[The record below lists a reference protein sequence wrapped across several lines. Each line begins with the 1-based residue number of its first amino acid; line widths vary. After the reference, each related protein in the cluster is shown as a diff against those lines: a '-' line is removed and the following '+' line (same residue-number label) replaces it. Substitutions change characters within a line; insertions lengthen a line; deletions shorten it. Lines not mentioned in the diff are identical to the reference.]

1 MRKVILYIAM
11 SLDGFIASKDGKVNW
26 LHGQND
32 DEENIDT
39 YSSFIKDVDT
49 VIMGWNTYY
58 QVKNELSPDNWVY
71 DSLTSYII
79 THRKLDSTNNI
90 NFVQKNSSELVKDLK
105 QKNGKSIWICGCA
118 KIIQP
123 LIQDNLI
130 DEYYISVI
138 PTILGDGIKLF
149 EPVSNELKLKLKST
163 QSYNGI
169 TELIYTRR

>member
-105 QKNGKSIWICGCA
+105 QKNDKSIWICGGA

>member
-105 QKNGKSIWICGCA
+105 QKNGKSIWICGGA

-138 PTILGDGIKLF
+138 PTILGSGIRLFEKTDHEIKLRL
-149 EPVSNELKLKLKST
+149 LKT
-163 QSYNGI
+163 QSYNGM
-169 TELIYTRR
+169 TDLIYTKR

>member
-1 MRKVILYIAM
+1 MGLY
-11 SLDGFIASKDGKVNW
+11 GFIPSKGGKVDW
-26 LHGQND
+26 LQGQD
-32 DEENIDT
+32 VDEENIDG
-39 YSSFIKDVDT
+39 YSSFIKDDDT

-58 QVKNELSPDNWVY
+58 QIKNELSPDNWVY

-90 NFVQKNSSELVKDLK
+90 NFVQKNPSELIRDLK
-105 QKNGKSIWICGCA
+105 KENGKSIWICGGA

-138 PTILGDGIKLF
+138 PTILGDGIRLF
-149 EPVSNELKLKLKST
+149 APGSNELKLKLKST

>member
-1 MRKVILYIAM
+1 MRKVILYITM
-11 SLDGFIASKDGKVNW
+11 SLDGFIASKDGKVDW
-26 LHGQND
+26 LHGQNV

-58 QVKNELSPDNWVY
+58 QIKNELSPDNWVY

-90 NFVQKNSSELVKDLK
+90 NFVQKN
-105 QKNGKSIWICGCA
+105 GKSIWICGGA

-138 PTILGDGIKLF
+138 PTILGDGIRLF
-149 EPVSNELKLKLKST
+149 APGSNELKLKLKST
-163 QSYNGI
+163 QSYSGI

>member
-1 MRKVILYIAM
+1 MRKVILYITM
-11 SLDGFIASKDGKVNW
+11 SLDGFIASKDGKVDW
-26 LHGQND
+26 LHGQNV

-58 QVKNELSPDNWVY
+58 QIKNELSPDNWVY

-79 THRKLDSTNNI
+79 LDSTNNI
-90 NFVQKNSSELVKDLK
+90 NFVQKN
-105 QKNGKSIWICGCA
+105 GKSIWICGGA

-138 PTILGDGIKLF
+138 PTILGDGIRLF
-149 EPVSNELKLKLKST
+149 APGSNELKLKLKST

>member
-105 QKNGKSIWICGCA
+105 QKNGKSIWICGGA

-123 LIQDNLI
+123 LIQDNL
-130 DEYYISVI
+130 ISVI

>member
-105 QKNGKSIWICGCA
+105 QKNGKYIWICGGA

>member
-11 SLDGFIASKDGKVNW
+11 SLDGFIASKDGRVDW
-26 LHGQND
+26 LQGQNT
-32 DEENIDT
+32 DEEHIDT
-39 YSSFIKDVDT
+39 YSSFIKNVGT

-58 QVKNELSPDNWVY
+58 QIKNELSPDKWIY

-79 THRKLDSTNNI
+79 THRKLDSTDNI
-90 NFVQKNSSELVKDLK
+90 NFVQKNYNELVRNLK
-105 QKNGKSIWICGCA
+105 QKNGKSIWICGGA

-138 PTILGDGIKLF
+138 PTILGDGIRLF
-149 EPVSNELKLKLKST
+149 APGSNELKLKLKST

>member
-39 YSSFIKDVDT
+39 YSSFIKDVYT

-105 QKNGKSIWICGCA
+105 QKNGKSIWICGGA

-130 DEYYISVI
+130 YEYYISVI

>member
-58 QVKNELSPDNWVY
+58 QIKNELSPDNWVY

-105 QKNGKSIWICGCA
+105 QKNDKSIWICGGA

>member
-11 SLDGFIASKDGKVNW
+11 SLDGFIASKDGRVDW
-26 LHGQND
+26 LQGQNT

-39 YSSFIKDVDT
+39 YSSFIKNVDT
-49 VIMGWNTYY
+49 IIMGWNTYY
-58 QVKNELSPDNWVY
+58 QIKNELSPDKWIY

-79 THRKLDSTNNI
+79 THRKLDSTDNI
-90 NFVQKNSSELVKDLK
+90 NFVQKNPSELINDLK
-105 QKNGKSIWICGCA
+105 QKDGKSIWICGGA

-130 DEYYISVI
+130 DEYYISII
-138 PTILGDGIKLF
+138 PTILGDGIRLF
-149 EPVSNELKLKLKST
+149 EPIFKELKLKLKTT

-169 TELIYTRR
+169 TELIYSRR